1 VGVEACRF
9 LTKGEVLAIHWEMVR
24 RHGGRLR
31 IWDEGRLDA
40 AVAAPRASFGGV
52 RAHETICD
60 VAAAYWF
67 HISQNHPFESAN
79 KRTAGASCLTFLHL
93 NGFRLDCTNADFVS
107 MGYEVANGAVKEA
120 ALSEW
125 IASKVIPVTR

>member
-1 VGVEACRF
+1 MEPCRF
-9 LTKGEVLAIHWEMVR
+9 LTKEEVLVVHREMVR

-31 IWDEGRLDA
+31 IWDEGRLEA

-79 KRTAGASCLTFLHL
+79 KRTAAAVCATFLEL
-93 NGFRLDCTNADFVS
+93 NGFHLGCTNADIISV
-107 MGYEVANGAVKEA
+107 GYKVANGVFKEA
-120 ALSEW
+120 ALAEW
-125 IASKVIPVTR
+125 IASKAIPVTD